1 MENAIEDVDGGAFAL
16 QAYRWEDNNCG
27 PTAWLVMIEWVVRA
41 CGVEIEPKSLAGLAV
56 ADRGQQPGTVQ
67 SLVNFCGIS
76 VFKLRLPQDKGK
88 KNPFLAF
95 TFHLSM
101 EFYLGLGEETPP
113 TQAERLFRCMYRRK
127 GTRNDGTLFTPQE
140 FSVACVRLYHGGDFT
155 AHFREYVGCVVGP
168 LPKLLHVELGSQGL
182 KAAAG
187 RVTFYLEGTSRR
199 RVVYEFSAAA
209 LSNGVHYT
217 TIIGTRSGVVYD
229 YDSMNPNGGKIVKRA
244 KQRPRDFRVEGGI
257 VTRPPHGDPGTMKW
271 CIYRLVECGE
281 VASSLIGLGSAPVTP
296 APGPL
301 QVQKSSSI
309 SPLGTQAGLAM
320 PRGGALSMGIPDGT
334 ALPHSSIG
342 LGSRFVSS
350 ARPAATPQSTVPL
363 CDMTSMSSREI
374 DNVTGDR
381 MHPMTAFRRIG
392 GMLPP
397 AASSMHCL
405 YS

>member
-1 MENAIEDVDGGAFAL
+1 MENSIEDVEGAPFAL
-16 QAYRWEDNNCG
+16 QAHRWEDNNCG
-27 PTAWLVMIEWVVRA
+27 PTSWLVMIEWVVRA
-41 CGVEIEPKSLAGLAV
+41 CGVEIEPQSLAGLAV

-140 FSVACVRLYHGGDFT
+140 FSAACARLYHGGDFT
-155 AHFREYVGCVVGP
+155 AQFREYVGCVVGP

-187 RVTFYLEGTSRR
+187 RVTFYLEGTPRR
-199 RVVYEFSAAA
+199 RVVYEFSAAV

-217 TIIGTRSGVVYD
+217 TILGTRSGVVYD
-229 YDSMNPNGGKIVKRA
+229 YDSLNPNGGKIVKRA
-244 KQRPRDFRVEGGI
+244 KQRPLDFRVEGGT
-257 VTRPPHGDPGTMKW
+257 VTPPPCGGPGTMRW
-271 CIYRLVECGE
+271 CIYRLVECVE
-281 VASSLIGLGSAPVTP
+281 VASSLIGLATAPVTP
-296 APGPL
+296 AQGPL
-301 QVQKSSSI
+301 QVQKSSAI
-309 SPLGTQAGLAM
+309 SPRGTQAGLAM
-320 PRGGALSMGIPDGT
+320 PLGGALSMGIPDGT
-334 ALPHSSIG
+334 ALPHSSIAPA
-342 LGSRFVSS
+342 SRFMTS
-350 ARPAATPQSTVPL
+350 ARSAATPYSTVPL

-374 DNVTGDR
+374 DNVTQDP
-381 MHPMTAFRRIG
+381 MCPMTTFRRIG
-392 GMLPP
+392 GVLPP